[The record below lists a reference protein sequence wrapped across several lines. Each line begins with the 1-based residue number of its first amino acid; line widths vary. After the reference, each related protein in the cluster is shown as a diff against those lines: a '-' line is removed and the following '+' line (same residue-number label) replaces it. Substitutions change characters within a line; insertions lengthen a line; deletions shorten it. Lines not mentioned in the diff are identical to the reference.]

1 MKRRQFITLLGGVT
15 ATSALPWPSRLCAQ
29 QAAMPLIGYLGN
41 ASPEAWTSRLQAFRR
56 GLKEAGFVEGK
67 NIAIE
72 YRWSDGNYDRLP
84 ELAADLV
91 RRRVDVI
98 VTPGSTASALAAQA
112 ATKTIPIVFET
123 GADPIA
129 SGLVASLNR
138 PGGNITGVTS
148 LNNEVGPKRLEA
160 LHEAIPSAKV
170 VAALV
175 NPRAGAVSERQ
186 TAELTAAASKMG
198 LELLVLQATDDR
210 ALETAFSTVRQR
222 AGAVIIIT
230 DAFFISRTEQLA
242 ALALKNALPSIFQN
256 RAFAAAGG
264 LMSYG
269 GDPAETHTFAGLY
282 VARIL
287 KGEKPAD
294 LAVIQGA
301 KVELVINLKTAKS
314 LGIELPQALL
324 ARADEVIE

>member
-1 MKRRQFITLLGGVT
+1 MRRREFIVWLGGAAAGYPLAV
-15 ATSALPWPSRLCAQ
+15 RAQ
-29 QAAMPLIGYLGN
+29 QVPMPVIGYLGN
-41 ASPEAWTSRLQAFRR
+41 ASPDAWTIRLQAFRR

-67 NIAIE
+67 NVTIE
-72 YRWSDGNYDRLP
+72 FRWSDGNYDRLP

-98 VTPGSTASALAAQA
+98 VTPGSTASAFAAQA

-175 NPRAGAVSERQ
+175 NPAAGAVSERQ
-186 TAELTAAASKMG
+186 TTALAAVASKMG
-198 LELLVLQATDDR
+198 LELLVLQVTDDR

-222 AGAVIIIT
+222 ASAVIIIT
-230 DAFFISRTEQLA
+230 DAFFLSRTERLA
-242 ALALKNALPSIFQN
+242 ALTLKNAMPSIFQN

-269 GDPAETHTFAGLY
+269 GDPAETHALAGLY

-287 KGEKPAD
+287 KGAKPAD
-294 LAVIQGA
+294 LPVIQGTKA
-301 KVELVINLKTAKS
+301 ELVINLKTAKA